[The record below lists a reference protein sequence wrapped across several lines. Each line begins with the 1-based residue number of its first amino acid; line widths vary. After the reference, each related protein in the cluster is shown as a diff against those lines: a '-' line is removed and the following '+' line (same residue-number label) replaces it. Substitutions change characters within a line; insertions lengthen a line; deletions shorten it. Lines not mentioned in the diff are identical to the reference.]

1 MNNRIIVILGWIGAA
16 FIMLSSSGGVPQ
28 AVTKAPG
35 ESGSNC
41 SACHSGGATFN
52 PQTEFELKDAA
63 GIITDRYIPGQVYRL
78 QLRVKGSNSPKTF
91 GFQMVSLADNGNTDM
106 GKWSLLGEKVK
117 QITLLNRKYLVQSAP
132 KADGRFEVSWTAPA
146 TDIGDISFYYSGLAS
161 NLNGNNSGDATVSGK
176 TTIKPVSTSSEN
188 PVVSGIKLYPNPVV
202 DRLSIRGI
210 AHATLTIYNIRMEN
224 VGNCNIDEGGFADLS
239 NLPAGMYFVQI
250 DGPGIPPVTRMVS
263 KI

>member
-1 MNNRIIVILGWIGAA
+1 MNNRIIVILGCIGAA

-41 SACHSGGATFN
+41 TACHTGSATFN
-52 PQTEFELKDAA
+52 PQTEFELKDAS

-78 QLRVKGSNSPKTF
+78 QLRVKGINSPKTF
-91 GFQMVSLADNGNTDM
+91 GFQMVSLADNGNSDM
-106 GKWSLLGEKVK
+106 GKWSLFGEKVK
-117 QITLLNRKYLVQSAP
+117 QITLLSRKYLVQSAP

-202 DRLSIRGI
+202 DRLYIRGI
-210 AHATLTIYNIRMEN
+210 AQAEVTIYNIRLEKLGTFLM
-224 VGNCNIDEGGFADLS
+224 DEDRYADISTFA
-239 NLPAGMYFVQI
+239 AGIYFIQI
-250 DGPGIPPVTRMVS
+250 EGPGMPSETRIIS